1 MSENRVE
8 TVANSLGMSPIPEGE
23 ELLRKEIRA
32 ELRDLHPD
40 RNEGDFADREAR
52 ERFSQLSGALTELD
66 GGGSSTAL
74 VPLSTVAPMVTAIID
89 ALGQGGHFGAD
100 ERSTATQRQEIMA
113 GAREEARHRFRLS
126 RLGSGAVATFLSGL
140 WMMPTLAAATGNEN
154 VMFALEASFVAPLFV
169 HPLFEPL
176 GFGVALY
183 AWLFFGLTWFMEQN
197 DLERIDRITTDEYR
211 GLLLRRA
218 VLTARQRGDA
228 DTVTKA
234 DLRAALDQR
243 LRPAWILRLL
253 GAKDVSASFLDRVA
267 TLHVSELVAQRVL
280 VPSEEVGLTP
290 RYSIDGGV
298 AEAITG

>member
-1 MSENRVE
+1 MSESQVE
-8 TVANSLGMSPIPEGE
+8 AVANALGLSPIPDGE
-23 ELLRKEIRA
+23 ERLRKEIRA

-40 RNEGDFADREAR
+40 RNEGDFADPEAR
-52 ERFSQLSGALTELD
+52 ERFSELSTALTELD

-89 ALGQGGHFGAD
+89 ALGQGGHLGVG
-100 ERSTATQRQEIMA
+100 EGSTASLRQEITA
-113 GAREEARHRFRLS
+113 EARDEARHRFRLS
-126 RLGSGAVATFLSGL
+126 RIASGAIATFLSVIWVL
-140 WMMPTLAAATGNEN
+140 PTLAAASGNDN
-154 VMFALEASFVAPLFV
+154 VVFALEASFVAPLFV

-211 GLLLRRA
+211 GMLLRRA

-234 DLRAALDQR
+234 DLRNALDRR
-243 LRPAWILRLL
+243 LRPAWVLRLL
-253 GAKDVSASFLDRVA
+253 GARDVSASFLDRVA
-267 TLHVSELVAQRVL
+267 NLHVTELVRQRVL
-280 VPSEEVGLTP
+280 VPTEEVALTP
-290 RYSIDGGV
+290 RYTIDGGV
-298 AEAITG
+298 SEGITG